1 MIKNVVFDIGNVLI
15 AFSWRDVMKDVGI
28 KEEDMDII
36 ADATVRS
43 KYWSELDRGIMTDEQ
58 IVDGFISGAPGHA
71 DDIKR
76 FFARVTDS
84 MPPFDYSKGWLHSV
98 KERGYN
104 VYILSNF
111 SDHNFNTCRPS
122 YTFLEEADGEII
134 SYRHKVIKPER
145 RIYEILLETY
155 SLDPRECVFI
165 DDREDNIAAAVELG
179 FSGIVF
185 KSFDDASAKLD
196 ALLKKEGAHG

>member
-15 AFSWRDVMKDVGI
+15 AFSWREVMLEVGI
-28 KEEDMDII
+28 KYEDTERI

-58 IVDGFISGAPGHA
+58 IVEGFISGAPEFA
-71 DDIKR
+71 DEIKR
-76 FFARVTDS
+76 FFAHVTES
-84 MPPFDYSKGWLHSV
+84 MPPFDYSKEWLHSV

-111 SDHNFNTCRPS
+111 SNYNFNTCKPT
-122 YTFLEEADGEII
+122 YTFLEEADGMII
-134 SYRHKVIKPER
+134 SYQHKTIKPER

-179 FSGIVF
+179 FNGIVF
-185 KSFDDASAKLD
+185 KSYEDASAKLD

>member
-15 AFSWRDVMKDVGI
+15 AFSWREVMLDVGI
-28 KEEDMDII
+28 KPEDTETI

-58 IVDGFISGAPGHA
+58 IVDGFISGAPQFEKE
-71 DDIKR
+71 IRR
-76 FFARVTDS
+76 FFAHVTES

-111 SDHNFNTCRPS
+111 SNNNFNACKPS
-122 YTFLEEADGEII
+122 YTFLEEADGMII
-134 SYRHKVIKPER
+134 SYQHKTIKPER
-145 RIYEILLETY
+145 KIYEILLETY

-165 DDREDNIAAAVELG
+165 DDRDDNIAAAVELG

-185 KSFDDASAKLD
+185 KSYEDASAKLD
-196 ALLKKEGAHG
+196 TLLKKDGAHG